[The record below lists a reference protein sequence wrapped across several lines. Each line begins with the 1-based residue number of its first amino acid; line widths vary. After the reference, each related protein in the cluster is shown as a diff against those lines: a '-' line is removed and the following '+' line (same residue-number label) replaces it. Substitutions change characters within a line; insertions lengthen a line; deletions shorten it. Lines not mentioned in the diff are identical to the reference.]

1 MLLHQFHSRFPTE
14 DACIE
19 YFKAVRMQQGVSCPE
34 CKTITHKWLGGRKVF
49 QCPQCGCLI
58 PLTKGTVMEHS
69 KLSLSS
75 WFYTMHLMTS
85 VKQVLSA
92 KEVQPQLG
100 ASQYPPIWLMMMK
113 LRNIMGKRDAIYELS
128 GEVELDEAFFP
139 IRVPEEAQGE
149 TIRRGAGS
157 QRQAKVLVIVESKS
171 ADEVLLSYLKSQDK
185 GDKAGK
191 FASMMKGKS
200 IKKVVHYIKM
210 FVLDNLNANTID
222 KIVRE
227 YVAKD
232 AVVITDNSSS
242 HVNLSEYFSKHESFT
257 EKGNVDEVVKSVLP
271 WVHIVIGR
279 CRDGIATIHGDVDAQ
294 FLQLYLNEYCW
305 KFNRRFF
312 RDSSDPKYDLFD
324 RLVKIS
330 ALYTSDIKWRN
341 YEQIDDEDVI

>member
-14 DACIE
+14 DTCIE
-19 YFKAVRMQQGVSCPE
+19 YFKTVRMQQGVSCPE
-34 CKTITHKWLGGRKVF
+34 CKAITHKWLSDRKVF
-49 QCPQCGCLI
+49 QCPQCGCSI

-92 KEVQPQLG
+92 KEVQHQLD
-100 ASQYPPIWLMMMK
+100 SSRYTPIWLMMMK

-139 IRVPEEAQGE
+139 IRVPEEAQGD
-149 TIRRGAGS
+149 TFRRGAGS

-185 GDKAGK
+185 GDKIGK
-191 FASMMKGKS
+191 IASKMKGKS

-210 FVLDNLNANTID
+210 FVLDNLKANTID

-227 YVAKD
+227 HVAKD

-242 HVNLSEYFSKHESFT
+242 YVNLSEYFSKHESFT

-279 CRDGIATIHGDVDAQ
+279 CRDGIAVIHGDADVQ
-294 FLQLYLNEYCW
+294 FCNC
-305 KFNRRFF
+305 
-312 RDSSDPKYDLFD
+312 
-324 RLVKIS
+324 
-330 ALYTSDIKWRN
+330 T
-341 YEQIDDEDVI
+341 